1 VKIRE
6 IRVKTNI
13 KMSQEIRNLE
23 PKALWNKFAD
33 LNAVPRPSKK
43 EERVIEFM
51 KNFGTS
57 LGLETFEDEI
67 RNVIIRKPATPG
79 MENRKTIVLQG
90 HLDMVHQKNND
101 TNFDF
106 LTQGID
112 MFVDGDWVKAK
123 GTTLGADN
131 GLGVAAIMA
140 VLESKDIPHPAIDA
154 LFTIDEETGMTGA
167 LNLKGGILN
176 GEILLNLDTEE
187 DDEIDIGCAGGVDVT
202 ATRKYNEEET
212 PEGSVGYTI
221 TVKGL
226 NGGHSGMDIHK
237 GLGNANKIMNRL
249 LFDGFENFGL
259 QISEISGGSL
269 RNAIPRESVAKV
281 IVAAMYDEAFVFDM
295 QEVIGDIKAEF
306 KTMEPNLTIEI
317 VKSDLPTK
325 VMDLGVQ
332 EGLLRS
338 IYAAHN
344 GVYRM
349 SADMEDLVE
358 TSNNIAR
365 VIVKD
370 GEISIQNLTRSSVE
384 SSKFDL
390 ANALRSAY
398 ELFGCEVE
406 FGGSYPGWTP
416 NPKSEILDVLTSIY
430 EKQNGD
436 KPKVVACHAGLECGI
451 LGTNYPGMDMI
462 SFGPTIHG
470 AHSPDERASISSSQK
485 FWKFLLEI
493 LANIPLK

>member
-1 VKIRE
+1 
-6 IRVKTNI
+6 
-13 KMSQEIRNLE
+13 MSQEIRNLE
-23 PKALWNKFAD
+23 PKPLWSKFAD

-51 KNFGTS
+51 KHFGTS

-79 MENRKTIVLQG
+79 MENRKPIVLQG

-101 TNFDF
+101 TTFDF
-106 LTQGID
+106 DTQGID
-112 MFVDGDWVKAK
+112 MYVDGDWVRAK

-131 GLGVAAIMA
+131 GLGVAMIMA
-140 VLESKDIPHPAIDA
+140 ILESTTIKHPAIEA

-167 LNLKGGILN
+167 LNLKGGILQ
-176 GEILLNLDTEE
+176 GEILLNMDTEE
-187 DDEIDIGCAGGVDVT
+187 DDEIDIGCAGGIDVT
-202 ATRKYNEEET
+202 ATRSYTEEET

-226 NGGHSGMDIHK
+226 QGGHSGMDIHK

-259 QISEISGGSL
+259 QIVEIAGGSL
-269 RNAIPRESVAKV
+269 RNAIPRESVAK
-281 IVAAMYDEAFVFDM
+281 IIIAEMYDEAFVFDM
-295 QEVIGDIKAEF
+295 QEVIGDIKTEF
-306 KTMEPNLTIEI
+306 KTMEPNLTIDIAKIDI
-317 VKSDLPTK
+317 VPAK

-332 EGLLRS
+332 EGLLRA

-370 GEISIQNLTRSSVE
+370 GQISIQNLTRSSVE
-384 SSKFDL
+384 SSKMDL

-416 NPKSEILDVLTSIY
+416 NVNSQILEVLTSIY
-430 EKQNGD
+430 EKQNVE

-451 LGTNYPGMDMI
+451 LGTNYPNMDMI

-470 AHSPDERASISSSQK
+470 AHSPDERASITSSQK
-485 FWKFLLEI
+485 FWKFVLEI
-493 LANIPLK
+493 LENIPVKN

>member
-1 VKIRE
+1 
-6 IRVKTNI
+6 
-13 KMSQEIRNLE
+13 MSQEIRTLE
-23 PKALWNKFAD
+23 PKNLWNKFAD

-43 EERVIEFM
+43 EDRVIQFM
-51 KNFGTS
+51 KDFGNS

-67 RNVIIRKPATPG
+67 RNVIIRKPATVG
-79 MENRKTIVLQG
+79 MENRKTLVLQG

-106 LTQGID
+106 DTQGID
-112 MFVDGDWVKAK
+112 MYVDGDWVRAR

-131 GLGVAAIMA
+131 GLGVAMIMA
-140 VLESKDIPHPAIDA
+140 ILESKEIKHPAIEA

-167 LNLKGGILN
+167 LNLKGGVLK
-176 GEILLNLDTEE
+176 GDILLNMDTEE
-187 DDEIDIGCAGGVDVT
+187 DDEIDIGCAGGIDVT
-202 ATRKYNEEET
+202 ANRSYEQEDT
-212 PEGSVGYTI
+212 PKDSVGYII

-249 LFDGFENFGL
+249 LFDTFNNFGL

-269 RNAIPRESVAKV
+269 RNAIPRESIAKI
-281 IVAAMYDEAFVFDM
+281 IVANMYDEVFTFDM
-295 QEVIGDIKAEF
+295 QKIILDIKTEF
-306 KTMEPNLTIEI
+306 KTTEPNLTIEI
-317 VKSDLPTK
+317 EKSDLPKK

-349 SADMEDLVE
+349 SADMQDLVE

-370 GEISIQNLTRSSVE
+370 GEITIQNLTRSSVE
-384 SSKFDL
+384 TSKMDL
-390 ANALRSAY
+390 ANGLRSAY
-398 ELFGCEVE
+398 ELFGCEVT

-416 NPKSEILDVLTSIY
+416 NVKSEILDLLVNIY
-430 EKQNGD
+430 EKQNNE

-451 LGTNYPGMDMI
+451 LGTNYPNMDMI

-470 AHSPDERASISSSQK
+470 AHSPDERASIKSSQK
-485 FWKFLLEI
+485 FYKFVLEI
-493 LANIPLK
+493 LENIPVRS

>member
-1 VKIRE
+1 
-6 IRVKTNI
+6 
-13 KMSQEIRNLE
+13 MSQEIRNLE
-23 PKALWNKFAD
+23 PKPLWNNFAD

-43 EERVIEFM
+43 EDRVIEFI
-51 KNFGTS
+51 KNFGNK

-79 MENRKTIVLQG
+79 MENRKPIVLQG
-90 HLDMVHQKNND
+90 HLDMVCQKNND
-101 TNFDF
+101 TDFDF
-106 LTQGID
+106 DTQGID
-112 MFVDGDWVKAK
+112 MYVDGDWVRAR

-131 GLGVAAIMA
+131 GLGVAMMMAI
-140 VLESKDIPHPAIDA
+140 LESKDIKHPAIDA

-167 LNLKGGILN
+167 LNLKGGILK
-176 GEILLNLDTEE
+176 GEILLNMDTEE
-187 DDEIDIGCAGGVDVT
+187 DDEIGIGCAGGIDVT
-202 ATRKYNEEET
+202 ANRSYNEEET

-221 TVKGL
+221 SVKGL

-249 LFDGFENFGL
+249 LFNGFENFGL
-259 QISEISGGSL
+259 QIAEISGGSL
-269 RNAIPRESVAKV
+269 RNAIPRESTAKV
-281 IVAAMYDEAFVFDM
+281 IVASMYDEAFVFDM
-295 QEVIGDIKAEF
+295 QEIISDIKAEF

-317 VKSDLPTK
+317 TKSDLPKK

-332 EGLLRS
+332 EGLIRG

-349 SADMEDLVE
+349 SADIKDLVE

-365 VIVKD
+365 VIVKE
-370 GEISIQNLTRSSVE
+370 GEITIQNLTRSSVE
-384 SSKFDL
+384 SSKMDL

-398 ELFGCEVE
+398 ELFGCEVT
-406 FGGSYPGWTP
+406 FAGSYPGWTP
-416 NPKSEILDVLTSIY
+416 NVNSEILDLLVKIY
-430 EKQNGD
+430 EKQNGT
-436 KPKVVACHAGLECGI
+436 KPNVAACHAGLECGI

-470 AHSPDERASISSSQK
+470 AHSPDERASISSSKK
-485 FWKFLLEI
+485 FWKFVIEI
-493 LANIPLK
+493 LENIPVKN

>member
-1 VKIRE
+1 
-6 IRVKTNI
+6 
-13 KMSQEIRNLE
+13 MSQEIRTLE

-43 EERVIEFM
+43 EERVIEFI
-51 KNFGTS
+51 KNFGHN

-67 RNVIIRKPATPG
+67 RNVIIRKSATPG
-79 MENRKTIVLQG
+79 MENRKTVVLQG
-90 HLDMVHQKNND
+90 HLDMVHQKNSD
-101 TNFDF
+101 TVFDF
-106 LTQGID
+106 DTQGIE
-112 MFVDGDWVKAK
+112 MYVDGDWVRAR

-131 GLGVAAIMA
+131 GLGVAMIMA
-140 VLESKDIPHPAIDA
+140 VLESTTMKHPAIEA

-167 LNLKGGILN
+167 LNLKGGVLN
-176 GEILLNLDTEE
+176 GEILLNMDTEE
-187 DDEIDIGCAGGVDVT
+187 DDEIDIGCAGGIDVT
-202 ATRKYNEEET
+202 ATRKYNEEEI

-259 QISEISGGSL
+259 QIAEINGGSL
-269 RNAIPRESVAKV
+269 RNAIPRESVAKI
-281 IVAAMYDEAFVFDM
+281 IVAQMYDEAYVFDM
-295 QEVIGDIKAEF
+295 QEIINDIKTEY
-306 KTMEPNLTIEI
+306 KTTEPNLVIEI
-317 VKSDLPTK
+317 TKSELPSK

-332 EGLLRS
+332 EGIIRS

-358 TSNNIAR
+358 TSNNVAR
-365 VIVKD
+365 VIIKD
-370 GEISIQNLTRSSVE
+370 GDITVGCLTRSSVE
-384 SSKFDL
+384 TSKFDL
-390 ANALRSAY
+390 ANSLRSVF
-398 ELFGCEVE
+398 ELCGCEVTLS
-406 FGGSYPGWTP
+406 GSYPGWTP
-416 NPKSEILDVLTSIY
+416 NVNSEILDVLVSIY
-430 EKQNGD
+430 EKQNNE

-451 LGTNYPGMDMI
+451 LGTNYPNMDMI

-470 AHSPDERASISSSQK
+470 AHSPDERASVKSAQK
-485 FWKFLLEI
+485 FWKFVLEI
-493 LANIPLK
+493 LENIPLKK

>member
-1 VKIRE
+1 
-6 IRVKTNI
+6 
-13 KMSQEIRNLE
+13 MSQEIRNLE

-57 LGLETFEDEI
+57 LGLETFEDDI

-79 MENRKTIVLQG
+79 MENRKPIVMQG

-101 TNFDF
+101 TVFDF
-106 LTQGID
+106 DTQGID
-112 MFVDGDWVKAK
+112 MYVDGDWVRAK

-140 VLESKDIPHPAIDA
+140 ILESKDIAHPAIEA

-167 LNLKGGILN
+167 LNLKGGILQ
-176 GEILLNLDTEE
+176 GQILLNLDTEE

-202 ATRKYNEEET
+202 ATRGYNLEET

-249 LFDGFENFGL
+249 LIDGFENFGL
-259 QISEISGGSL
+259 QIAEISGGSL
-269 RNAIPRESVAKV
+269 RKGIKGERVGEVSIAE
-281 IVAAMYDEAFVFDM
+281 MYDEAYVFDM
-295 QEVIGDIKAEF
+295 QEVINDIKAEF
-306 KTMEPNLTIEI
+306 KTTEPKLEILIE
-317 VKSDLPTK
+317 KSELPAN

-332 EGLLRS
+332 EGLLRAL
-338 IYAAHN
+338 YAAHN

-370 GEISIQNLTRSSVE
+370 GEISIQNLSRSSVE

-390 ANALRSAY
+390 ANALRSA
-398 ELFGCEVE
+398 
-406 FGGSYPGWTP
+406 
-416 NPKSEILDVLTSIY
+416 
-430 EKQNGD
+430 
-436 KPKVVACHAGLECGI
+436 
-451 LGTNYPGMDMI
+451 
-462 SFGPTIHG
+462 
-470 AHSPDERASISSSQK
+470 
-485 FWKFLLEI
+485 
-493 LANIPLK
+493 